1 MQRFQLYING
11 QFEDG
16 GGRFA
21 SIDPATGEAW
31 ADMPEARKAEVDRA
45 VNAAEAALW
54 SGPWANMTATQ
65 RGKLL
70 YKLADLVAAN
80 AARLAELE
88 TRDTGKIIRETSS
101 QIAYVADYYRYY
113 AGLADKIEGAYLS
126 IDKPDM
132 DVWLRREPIGVVAA
146 IVPWNSQLFLS
157 AVKLGPALAAGCTVV
172 VKASEDGPA
181 PLLEFAR
188 LIHEAGFPAGVV
200 NVITG
205 FGPSCGSAL
214 TRHPKVAHIAFTGG
228 PGTAA
233 AVVRN
238 SAENLASTSLEL
250 GGKSPFVVF
259 ADADLESAANA
270 QIAGI
275 FAATGQSCVA
285 GSRLIIEASVKDR
298 FLAIL
303 KSRAE
308 AIRIGEPLDM
318 ATEVGPLCTER
329 QRALIE
335 KTIDASIA
343 AGAKLV
349 TGGRKLGDK
358 GFYYAPTVL
367 DCDHVTS
374 PSVETELFGPV
385 LSVLSFQTEEEA
397 VRLANDT
404 QFGLASG
411 VFTQNL
417 TRAHRMIKR
426 IRAGV
431 VWVNTYR
438 AVSPIAPFGGFGQS
452 GQGREGG
459 LAAALDYTRTK
470 TVWVRTSDDPIP
482 DPFVMR

>member
-1 MQRFQLYING
+1 MRAFQQYIDGVFEEGAARFG
-11 QFEDG
+11 
-16 GGRFA
+16 
-21 SIDPATGEAW
+21 SIDPATGTVW
-31 ADMPEARKAEVDRA
+31 AEMPEAREGDVDRA
-45 VNAAEAALW
+45 VRAAERALW
-54 SGPWANMTATQ
+54 SGPWPQMTASA

-70 YKLADLVAAN
+70 LRLADLVADN
-80 AARLAELE
+80 AATLAELE
-88 TRDTGKIIRETSS
+88 TRDTGKIIRETSA
-101 QIAYVADYYRYY
+101 QIAYVAEYYRYY

-132 DVWLRREPIGVVAA
+132 DVWLRREPLGVVAA
-146 IVPWNSQLFLS
+146 VVPWNSQLFLS

-172 VKASEDGPA
+172 LKASEDGPA

-188 LIHEAGFPAGVV
+188 LVHEAGFPAGVV

-205 FGPSCGSAL
+205 FGPTCGSAL
-214 TRHPKVAHIAFTGG
+214 TRHPKVDHIAFTGG

-250 GGKSPFVVF
+250 GGKSPFIVF
-259 ADADLESAANA
+259 ADADLDSAANA

-285 GSRLIIEASVKDR
+285 GSRLIIEASIKER
-298 FLAIL
+298 FLEVL

-308 AIRIGEPLDM
+308 AIRIGAPLDM
-318 ATEVGPLCTER
+318 ATEVGPLATDR
-329 QRALIE
+329 QRQR
-335 KTIDASIA
+335 IDAVVKASVE
-343 AGAKLV
+343 AGARLV
-349 TGGRKLGDK
+349 TGGVLPQGP
-358 GFYYAPTVL
+358 GYFYPPTVI
-367 DCDHVTS
+367 DCDGVAA
-374 PSVETELFGPV
+374 PSYETELFGPV
-385 LSVLSFQTEEEA
+385 LSVKSFTTEEEA
-397 VRLANDT
+397 LALANDT
-404 QFGLASG
+404 PYGLASG